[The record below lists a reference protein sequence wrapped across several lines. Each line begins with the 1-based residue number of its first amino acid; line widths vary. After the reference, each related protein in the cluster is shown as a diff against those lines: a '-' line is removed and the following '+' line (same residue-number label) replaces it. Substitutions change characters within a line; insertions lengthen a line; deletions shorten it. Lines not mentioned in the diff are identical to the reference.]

1 MQEEEALARQEEEAL
16 APQGKAKDV
25 VPKRADS
32 VDMLAALKNKDDEI
46 ERLKRQ
52 VSEYQK
58 LLIERKEQ
66 LNGAERVRE
75 AAGRGSAGSDV
86 CSDASLKEKEQ
97 LCDKLGAAAC
107 KRARAA
113 EKASS
118 KSAAD
123 MAGAARAGED
133 NLGKDSIRITAHCGD
148 GWNSELVT
156 LDVMASD
163 TIQTV
168 KGKIRS
174 NYAKIRRLPRGIEL
188 FVLTTNS
195 TAHLCEDPVQDDL
208 TLTACNVENLGQIWV
223 FRAWVCCGTLCV
235 CCDTLLHYAHRA
247 YHISRIAYRIYTYSI
262 THSVS
267 QGDRAYHSAI
277 EAWLCDNTQIVL

>member
-1 MQEEEALARQEEEAL
+1 MTHTTKQKTGDEMQGEEALAPQEEEAL
-16 APQGKAKDV
+16 APQGEAKDV
-25 VPKRADS
+25 APERADS
-32 VDMLAALKNKDDEI
+32 VDMLAALKDKDDEI
-46 ERLKRQ
+46 ERLKRE

-58 LLIERKEQ
+58 LLIECKEQ
-66 LNGAERVRE
+66 LNGAGRVGQ
-75 AAGRGSAGSDV
+75 AAARGSASSDV

-107 KRARAA
+107 KRARAE

-123 MAGAARAGED
+123 KAGAAGAGEG
-133 NLGKDSIRITAHCGD
+133 NLGEDSMRITVHCGD
-148 GWNSELVT
+148 SHWNSELVT

-174 NYAKIRRLPRGIEL
+174 NYAEIRDLPRGIKL
-188 FVLTTNS
+188 FVSTKNS

-208 TLTACNVENLGQIWV
+208 TLAACNVENLGQIWV
-223 FRAWVCCGTLCV
+223 FRAWVCWGTLCV
-235 CCDTLLHYAHRA
+235 CCDTLLHYAYRA
-247 YHISRIAYRIYTYSI
+247 YHKSHIA
-262 THSVS
+262 
-267 QGDRAYHSAI
+267 
-277 EAWLCDNTQIVL
+277 